1 MTILAETPQW
11 IAINKPAGLV
21 VERDKY
27 GYPSAEEEVRAYL
40 RKQNKR
46 EPFVGIVHR
55 LDRPVSGVLLL
66 AKKKSALK
74 QLNEQFRLRQVQ
86 KVYWAVVENRPPG
99 DQGLLEG
106 WIQKDVMGKKAVYSK
121 EAVKGALPCSLSYKL
136 LAEAEGR
143 YLLEIIPHT
152 GKFHQIRVQ
161 LAAIGCPIIGDQAYG
176 STVEYAS
183 NAIALHARVL
193 SFSEIEMSPALVP
206 RADDTSLPNPKSQI
220 RYPKSISAPL
230 PDLPIWH
237 FENIE
242 KI

>member
-1 MTILAETPQW
+1 MALTILAETPHW

-21 VERDKY
+21 VERDRH
-27 GYPSAEEEVRAYL
+27 GYPSVEEEVSTYL
-40 RKQNKR
+40 KRGKR
-46 EPFVGIVHR
+46 EPYVGIVHR

-74 QLNEQFRLRQVQ
+74 QLNEQFRLRQVK
-86 KVYWAVVENRPPG
+86 KVYWAVVENRPPS

-106 WIQKDVMGKKAVYSK
+106 WINKDAVGKRAVYSK
-121 EAVKGALPCSLSYKL
+121 EAGKGALPCSLSYKL

-143 YLLEIIPHT
+143 YLLEIIPYT

-176 STVEYAS
+176 STAVYAS

-193 SFSEIEMSPALVP
+193 VFEGGLGLGLGVNPNPTTIEA
-206 RADDTSLPNPKSQI
+206 SLPD
-220 RYPKSISAPL
+220 YPV
-230 PDLPIWH
+230 WH
-237 FENIE
+237 FENIAQQ
-242 KI
+242 